1 MEQKTEKFRA
11 KVTRTAPC
19 SYRIESSRLTGNDK
33 RRGLII
39 ESGGETLIV
48 PFKRSNPLR
57 KKAHDVRI
65 SECGKLRLSS
75 ARQKLTLTITLDR
88 EDDSPERFREE
99 CEKLIDGYVLDV
111 LKYEI
116 NECLE

>member
-1 MEQKTEKFRA
+1 MEQETEKFRA
-11 KVTRTAPC
+11 LVTRTAPC
-19 SYRIESSRLTGNDK
+19 SYRIESKKIRAKDK

-39 ESGGETLIV
+39 ESNGETLIV

-57 KKAHDVRI
+57 RKPHDVRT
-65 SECGKLRLSS
+65 SEFGKLRLSS
-75 ARQKLTLTITLDR
+75 ARQKLTLSITLDR
-88 EDDSPERFREE
+88 EDDSPEKFREE
-99 CEKLIDGYVLDV
+99 FDRLIDGYVLDV